1 MRDAVVE
8 TRDIDTTGI
17 SSRILAQTVGVS
29 FQLMCLEIHLGIEYN
44 ELLFQTFLVRTHE
57 MILAEMELK
66 SIVVEIVLRLS
77 STVPSITYVAALV
90 SVATM
95 CVELVV
101 TIEALSAETAL
112 GVALETGLVYCT
124 GVVVAVLLMLAKLG
138 RGKKLMLVGED
149 LLVAGAQIAHG
160 LVMDALDVSM

>member
-1 MRDAVVE
+1 MRGAVVE

-17 SSRILAQTVGVS
+17 SSCILAQTVGVS

-44 ELLFQTFLVRTHE
+44 ELLFQAFLVWTHE
-57 MILAEMELK
+57 MILAEMKLK

-77 STVPSITYVAALV
+77 SAVPSIAYVAALV

-95 CVELVV
+95 CVKLVV

-112 GVALETGLVYCT
+112 GVAFETGLVHCA

-138 RGKKLMLVGED
+138 RGEKLMLVGKD
-149 LLVAGAQIAHG
+149 LLVAGT
-160 LVMDALDVSM
+160 